1 MEDARDGDLRVPL
14 ISSLFFVLVLAGGI
28 FLTFYVFAP
37 SISQP
42 WFPIIALILIG
53 SPWVFWLLTYLYTC
67 FKGCCGGG
75 LPYTYD
81 HQSSRRGFHSH
92 PMTPRRSAVSNQTK
106 AMSRSRS
113 KDGSP
118 KAMASTNVGSRH
130 VHFGEVVVVE
140 SDGSKVIHE
149 VDSWTNSTKSLEM
162 TPLNASWHVNRLY
175 FSLHT

>member
-42 WFPIIALILIG
+42 WFPVIALILIG

-67 FKGCCGGG
+67 FKGCGGG
-75 LPYTYD
+75 LPYAYD
-81 HQSSRRGFHSH
+81 HQASRRGVHSH
-92 PMTPRRSAVSNQTK
+92 PLTPRRSRSMS
-106 AMSRSRS
+106 MSRSN
-113 KDGSP
+113 DGSP
-118 KAMASTNVGSRH
+118 KAPESPNVGSRH

-140 SDGSKVIHE
+140 SDGSKVVHE
-149 VDSWTNSTKSLEM
+149 VDSWTNSNKSLEM
-162 TPLNASWHVNRLY
+162 TPLNAS
-175 FSLHT
+175 